1 MASRSIV
8 LLAMGMVVFFFA
20 SISSADVP
28 DSIHYQGKLT
38 TASGGCLN
46 DTVQMTFT
54 IYADAFGI
62 VSEWSETQ
70 TQVEV
75 KEGIFNVLLGRVNPL
90 PASIFHGTAKY
101 LGVQVESDP
110 EMRPLKPM
118 VTTAYAF
125 GSHHAQEADTADYAR
140 AAPAV
145 SDGDWQFS
153 GNDIYR
159 LGGKVGIGITPS
171 QYKLE
176 VVGDAVSGQ
185 PLVRIEN
192 TAGIASS
199 ARTLLVKGGEH
210 ASDIYTFG
218 VADASNNVDFSV
230 MGNGFVGIGTTSP
243 NSRLEVAGTIHST
256 SGGYKFPDGSSQ
268 TTAAILPH
276 GVIVMW
282 SGTLATIPSGW
293 ALCDGT
299 NGTPDLRDRFIY
311 GCSTGQNPGPT
322 GGVVSHSHTVDVP
335 PCTTGVG
342 STKLT
347 NVSTLG
353 GAWVSHWDH
362 THIIDPRLTETSTVD
377 NLPPYYKLAFIMKL

>member
-1 MASRSIV
+1 MARRSIV
-8 LLAMGMVVFFFA
+8 LLAMGMIVFFFA

-28 DSIHYQGKLT
+28 DSINYQGKLT

-54 IYADAFGI
+54 IYADGFGI

-75 KEGIFNVLLGRVNPL
+75 KEGIFNVLLGKVNPI
-90 PASIFHGTAKY
+90 PASIFDGTAKY
-101 LGVQVESDP
+101 LGVRVESDP
-110 EMRPLKPM
+110 EMRPLRPM

-125 GSHHAQEADTADYAR
+125 GSHHAQGADTAEYAR
-140 AAPAV
+140 TAPP
-145 SDGDWQFS
+145 DNDWVVS

-159 LGGKVGIGITPS
+159 LGGKVAIGTTPS

-176 VVGDAVSGQ
+176 VEGDAVSGQ

-230 MGNGFVGIGTTSP
+230 MGNGYVGIGTTLP
-243 NSRLEVAGTIHST
+243 NSKLEVAGTIHST
-256 SGGYKFPDGSSQ
+256 SGGYKFPDGSLQ

-299 NGTPDLRDRFIY
+299 LGTPDLRDRFIY
-311 GCSTGQNPGPT
+311 GCSTSENPGAV
-322 GGVVSHSHTVDVP
+322 GGTTSHSHTVDVD
-335 PCTTGVG
+335 
-342 STKLT
+342 
-347 NVSTLG
+347 STLAGYSTSNVPNVTTAG
-353 GAWVSHWDH
+353 GVTLANHTHSHWV
-362 THIIDPRLTETSTVD
+362 DPDPVTSSTTSH
-377 NLPPYYKLAFIMKL
+377 LPPYYKLAFIMKL